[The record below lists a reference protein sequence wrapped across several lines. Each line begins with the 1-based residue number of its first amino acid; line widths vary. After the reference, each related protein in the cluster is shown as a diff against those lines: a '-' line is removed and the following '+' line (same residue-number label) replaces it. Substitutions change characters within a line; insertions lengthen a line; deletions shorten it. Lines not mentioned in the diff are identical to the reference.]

1 MALISITIRD
11 QPDGSVVCQML
22 DEPQCSPDQTEF
34 TPAQH
39 IAAAALN
46 AIHQQLQ
53 DPKFIELAE
62 TTTKKG
68 KKKSSLIL
76 VGADE
81 LPLG

>member
-1 MALISITIRD
+1 MALIAITIRD
-11 QPDGSVVCQML
+11 QPDGSVAVQML
-22 DEPQCSPDQTEF
+22 DEPQCLPDQTEF

-46 AIHQQLQ
+46 AIDQQLQ
-53 DPKFIELAE
+53 SPKFLELADI
-62 TTTKKG
+62 TKKG

-81 LPLG
+81 LPLD